1 MSRMDTATEEG
12 NGKPLLLFLP
22 RIIMVTRKK
31 NSKSNDVKDPFEHY
45 RWVLSGR
52 DCYVQQVTPNHHQ
65 MTVCNNNIKK
75 IGTWNVRTLFQK
87 GKLDNVIQ
95 EMQRLQINLLGLC
108 EVRWTGA
115 GKVVTNNTTLVYSGG
130 GKHEYGV
137 GVLVGKEFSS
147 CLLAYWAISERV
159 MLVKIKGRP
168 FNIAVI

>member
-1 MSRMDTATEEG
+1 M
-12 NGKPLLLFLP
+12 
-22 RIIMVTRKK
+22 
-31 NSKSNDVKDPFEHY
+31 
-45 RWVLSGR
+45 
-52 DCYVQQVTPNHHQ
+52 QQVTPDHHQ
-65 MTVCNNNIKK
+65 ATACNNNIKK

-137 GVLVGKEFSS
+137 GVLLDKEFSS
-147 CLLAYWAISERV
+147 CLLGYWAISERV

-168 FNIAVI
+168 FNIAVIQCYAPTCHSLEEEVDTFLNTLRGQ